1 MEKPQVVADRY
12 ELLEIIGEGGVG
24 SVYRAR
30 DRKFAVQVALK
41 LMRSSGEGYLS
52 LRDRAW
58 QEAQISHVL
67 GQERGLVRA
76 IDWGEV
82 EDQSGRAIYLALD
95 LVEGARPLDLGIG
108 SVELRLAS
116 LAEAARLVGVCH
128 RHNVVHRDVK
138 PANFLVGADGC
149 LYLSDFG
156 ISKKIGSLSDSSE
169 DLGAH
174 LRTETGA
181 ALGTPVFMPLE
192 QLEDSSTVDTSADV
206 FGLGVM
212 LFFLLT
218 GQYPYGMGGIPLVY
232 GRQSAVRR
240 GERPSPRPSRLVP
253 EIPSHLDRLCALAV
267 SVERERRPDVAT
279 FLRELGLPLTDS
291 SLEKTRRERV
301 ALHEEVDRVLGGE
314 EKTIRVD
321 RAHGPSGANA
331 PPRARPWSPLD
342 VIRLRAKLGIEKDGF
357 ADAAGLRDTLSTWGP
372 KKTALVTQKA
382 PALVVHDERP
392 LNGVTRLV
400 GRAALLVP
408 SPEHAGVHEVFLGR
422 SRTSDLQIAFPSISK
437 QQLRFSWT
445 PGGWTVADL
454 GSRNGTELNGNALP
468 KDEGRLLREGDLIHL
483 SRHVTLRYV
492 PVLSLERWVKPRT
505 PPP

>member
-1 MEKPQVVADRY
+1 MENPQVIADRY

-30 DRKFAVQVALK
+30 DRKFAVQVAIK
-41 LMRSSGEGYLS
+41 LMRSTGDGYLS

-76 IDWGEV
+76 IDWGEI
-82 EDQSGRAIYLALD
+82 EDQAGRAIYLALD

-108 SVELRLAS
+108 DLELRLAS
-116 LAEAARLVGVCH
+116 LAEAAHLIAVCH

-138 PANFLVGADGC
+138 PANFLVGGDGR

-156 ISKKIGSLSDSSE
+156 ISKKLGSLSDSSE
-169 DLGAH
+169 DLSAH
-174 LRTETGA
+174 LRTATGL
-181 ALGTPVFMPLE
+181 ALGTPVFMPIE
-192 QLEDSSTVDTSADV
+192 QLEDASSVDASADV

-240 GERPSPRPSRLVP
+240 GERPPPRPSRLVP
-253 EIPSHLDRLCALAV
+253 EVPPHLDRLCSSAV
-267 SVERERRPDVAT
+267 SVERERRPDVET
-279 FLRELGLPLTDS
+279 FLRELGLPLSDS
-291 SLEKTRRERV
+291 SLEKTRRQRM

-314 EKTIRVD
+314 EKTLRVD
-321 RAHGPSGANA
+321 RSQRVL
-331 PPRARPWSPLD
+331 PPTPKPWGPLD
-342 VIRLRAKLGIEKDGF
+342 LARIRAQLGIEQDGF
-357 ADAAGLRDTLSTWGP
+357 AETAELRRRLSAWGA

-382 PALVVHDERP
+382 PLVLVHDERP
-392 LNGVTRLV
+392 LNGVTRLI
-400 GRAALLVP
+400 GRCALLLP
-408 SPEHAGVHEVFLGR
+408 SPERAGAPEVILGR
-422 SRTSDLQIAFPSISK
+422 SRTSDLQIGFPSISK
-437 QQLRFSWT
+437 QQLRFAAT
-445 PGGWTVADL
+445 PAGWTVTDL

-468 KDEGRLLREGDLIHL
+468 KDEPRPLREGDLIHL

-492 PVLSLERWVKPRT
+492 PILSLDRWVKPRSSA
-505 PPP
+505 P